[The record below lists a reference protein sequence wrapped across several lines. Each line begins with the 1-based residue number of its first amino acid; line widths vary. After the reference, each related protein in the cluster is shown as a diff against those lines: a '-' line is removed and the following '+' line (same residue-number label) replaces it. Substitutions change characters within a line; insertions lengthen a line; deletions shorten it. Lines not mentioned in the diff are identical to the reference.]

1 MTNFISEILTATD
14 YAELLGEYYQPVCA
28 TIVTIYAI
36 IAFGA
41 FAQAFANLLS
51 VFFRGRG
58 Q

>member
-51 VFFRGRG
+51 VFFRGR
-58 Q
+58 